1 MNILSGTHIQLRGR
15 NGRCISVAHKD
26 NGDRF
31 LAVAEGYCVGGEA
44 ESLSLRNRHAKPGAA
59 GLEDIQIR
67 YGDRVVVKARAA
79 REKYLTVPQMG
90 LSCATLLW
98 FTSSKLVRRGHEKCE
113 CRMYMY
119 MHMQITKLKTYIL
132 LSCQDMFLRFSLFFH
147 AK

>member
-1 MNILSGTHIQLRGR
+1 MIILSGTHIQLRGR

-26 NGDRF
+26 NDDRF

-90 LSCATLLW
+90 AAVYGSKAQREPLE
-98 FTSSKLVRRGHEKCE
+98 FTRSGLAALNCDDWEIMR
-113 CRMYMY
+113 
-119 MHMQITKLKTYIL
+119 
-132 LSCQDMFLRFSLFFH
+132 
-147 AK
+147 